1 MFFIMSEE
9 SPLLN
14 ISPIDGRYRNKTR
27 RLSNYF
33 SEFALFQY
41 RVEVEVK
48 YFIFLFKEVNGKSLP
63 YATLDTLKSIYND
76 FNLIECEKIREIEQR
91 TKHDVKAVEY
101 YLAEKFKLLGI
112 YFYSNLIHFGLT
124 SQDINNTSITM
135 SIRDYIRQDYIPQI
149 FELLEDINEK
159 SQFWRGAVMMCRTH
173 GQPAVPSTMG
183 KEFRVFHYRITKQ
196 MKLLEGVKY
205 YGKFGGAVGNL
216 NAHYLAY
223 PDINWEYELTE
234 FLDKKLGL
242 VREEYTTQIDNY
254 ENLAVVFDNLRRINT
269 VLVDMCR
276 DIWQYI
282 SMDYLV
288 QEFNPDETG
297 SSTMPQ
303 KINPIDFENAEGNLM
318 IASSLLDFMSNK
330 LPISRLQRDLTD
342 STVLRNLG
350 TIFGH
355 ITIAIS
361 GICKGLG
368 KLTINPIKLHDDL
381 DSHIEVITEGVQ
393 TLLRREGFLDAYE
406 KLKSLSRNNERFS
419 YSRLHEFVQTL
430 DINEETRE
438 QLYNLTPFNY
448 VGILKDEVE

>member
-1 MFFIMSEE
+1 MSEDN
-9 SPLLN
+9 PLLN
-14 ISPIDGRYRNKTR
+14 LSPVDGRYRKKTR
-27 RLSNYF
+27 RLSTYF

-48 YFIFLFKEVNGKSLP
+48 YFIFLFKLVNDKGLP
-63 YATLDTLKSIYND
+63 YNVLDSLKQIYKEFD
-76 FNLIECEKIREIEQR
+76 LIECEKIREIEKR
-91 TKHDVKAVEY
+91 TRHDVKAVEY

-112 YFYSNLIHFGLT
+112 YFQSNLIHFGLT

-135 SIRDYIRQDYIPQI
+135 SLRDYVVLDYIPSLND
-149 FELLEDINEK
+149 LLADLNEK
-159 SQFWRGAVMMCRTH
+159 SQFWRSAVMMSRTH
-173 GQPAVPSTMG
+173 GQPAVPTTMG
-183 KEFRVFHYRITKQ
+183 KEFRVFHYRVKKQ
-196 MKLLEGVKY
+196 LDLLEEVKY

-216 NAHYLAY
+216 NAHCLAY
-223 PDINWEYELTE
+223 PNINWERELGE
-234 FLDKKLGL
+234 FVNAELGL
-242 VREEYTTQIDNY
+242 IREEYTTQIDNY
-254 ENLAVVFDNLRRINT
+254 ENLATIFDNIRRINT
-269 VLVDMCR
+269 ILIDMAR

-282 SMDYLV
+282 SMEYLV
-288 QEFNPDETG
+288 QEFNPEETG

-361 GICKGLG
+361 GIRTGLS
-368 KLTINPIKLHDDL
+368 KININPIKIHDDL

-406 KLKSLSRNNERFS
+406 KLKNLSRNNEKLS
-419 YSRLHEFVQTL
+419 YSQLNKFIQSLEV
-430 DINEETRE
+430 NEDTRE
-438 QLYNLTPFNY
+438 QLYSLTPFNY
-448 VGILKDEVE
+448 VGILKSFLN